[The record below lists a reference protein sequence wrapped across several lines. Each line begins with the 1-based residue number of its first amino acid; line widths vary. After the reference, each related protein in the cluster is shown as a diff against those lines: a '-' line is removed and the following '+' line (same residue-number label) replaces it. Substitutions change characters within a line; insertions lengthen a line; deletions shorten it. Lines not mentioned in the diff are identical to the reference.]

1 MSSKTSIWNSQGEA
15 EKYASARPDHPPAIV
30 SGAVTFLKQK
40 YLGSMSQ
47 AADVGCGT
55 GISTRN
61 LSGLFEKVVG
71 TDLSGSMIDQ
81 ATKENETNNLSFLV
95 SSAEN
100 LPLESQSCQLITVG
114 RAIHYFDQ
122 SKFFKEA
129 DRVLVPGGVIAYY
142 SVHFPTIIVP
152 GDQVKSKKVDEIFWD
167 YLNNRL
173 KGFWPINQYDGCE
186 IGSRNRRDYYVEKIK
201 CPYDE
206 KCLEESISFDREV
219 SLETLAQEL
228 SSYSASVSFRKIQGD
243 EMADQM
249 MDEFRSRVKEVVG
262 NPSGSIEL
270 ITRNSFFVVMTRKPI

>member
-1 MSSKTSIWNSQGEA
+1 MSSKTSIWNSKGEA
-15 EKYASARPDHPPAIV
+15 EKYARARPDHPPAIV
-30 SGAVTFLKQK
+30 SSAVTFLKQK

-47 AADVGCGT
+47 ALDVGCGT

-61 LSGLFEKVVG
+61 LAGWFENVVG
-71 TDLSGSMIDQ
+71 TDLSASMIDQ
-81 ATKENETNNLSFLV
+81 ANKENEFNNLSFIV
-95 SSAEN
+95 SSAER
-100 LPLESQSCQLITVG
+100 LPLETQSCQLITVG

-129 DRVLVPGGVIAYY
+129 DRVLVGGGVLAYY

-152 GDQVKSKKVDEIFWD
+152 NDQDKSKKVDEIFWD
-167 YLNNRL
+167 YMDNRL
-173 KGFWPINQYDGCE
+173 KGFWPINPYDGCE
-186 IGSRNRRDYYVEKIK
+186 IGSRNRRDYYAEKIK

-228 SSYSASVSFRKIQGD
+228 SSYSASVSFRKIKGD

-249 MDEFRSRVKEVVG
+249 IEEFRSRVKKVVG
-262 NPSGSIEL
+262 NPGGTIDL
-270 ITRNSFFVVMTRKPI
+270 ITRNNFFVVITRKPM